1 MILIRFFYI
10 TCIFLFFSCA
20 SVVEKE
26 DLDSNSSTSLLPD
39 LNLDN
44 GIEVVTW
51 NIEFFPK
58 QAQRTIDSVYN
69 IITSLNADIYCLQ
82 EIHNINS
89 FKNLAEDLIEY
100 DYVISEDTDYLN
112 LVVLYK
118 KNNFIVRSQA
128 SLFIDSMYEFASR
141 PPLRLEMTYTG
152 ENPIDFT
159 LINMHLKCCNDGF
172 TRRVQSS
179 EILYEYLKNS
189 VQLGYVNHIIV
200 GDWNDDISD
209 SYSQNSFNIFL
220 EDQDTFKFVTYEN
233 AHSSSNTYDSFP
245 GFGNG
250 SFIDHIMIS
259 SDLFEEFEN
268 GDVQTLRLG
277 DYISGYDEIISDHR
291 PVVWRFTP

>member
-10 TCIFLFFSCA
+10 TCIFSFFSCA

-26 DLDSNSSTSLLPD
+26 DVDSNSSTSLLSD

-58 QAQRTIDSVYN
+58 QGQRTIDSVYN

-118 KNNFIVRSQA
+118 KNNFVVRSQA

>member
-10 TCIFLFFSCA
+10 TCIFSFFSCA
-20 SVVEKE
+20 SIVEKE
-26 DLDSNSSTSLLPD
+26 DVDSNSSTSLLSD

-58 QAQRTIDSVYN
+58 QGQRTIDSVYN

-118 KNNFIVRSQA
+118 KNNFVVRSQA